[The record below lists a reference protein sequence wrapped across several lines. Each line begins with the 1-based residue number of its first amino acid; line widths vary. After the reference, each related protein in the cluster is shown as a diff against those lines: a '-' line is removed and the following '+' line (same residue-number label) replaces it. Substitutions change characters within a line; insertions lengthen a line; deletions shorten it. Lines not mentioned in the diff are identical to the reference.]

1 MLDCSVGTIGWVPM
15 SHSFND
21 HVAKS
26 ANQSI
31 TQSADRPIVK
41 LLNCRIAGF
50 CVVLALVAAAGTS
63 AWAQERT
70 APAEE
75 ADRLYANRTDLPSI
89 RRAIEIWR
97 TALKTDPGNFD
108 ASWKIARGD
117 YWLGGHA
124 PEAEQSAALDDG
136 VAHGRLAVS
145 LQPNRP
151 EGHFWIAANMGAA
164 AERSGRAGLRY
175 RKTIKDEL
183 ETVLRLDPAFL
194 EGSADRALGR
204 WYDKVPRLFGGNA
217 KSAEEHL
224 RASLKYDP
232 NSTASHFFLAE
243 LMLDDGRREDARA
256 EAKLVLDAPINPEWA
271 PEDQDFKAK
280 ARQMLVKLG
289 PDPRTR

>member
-1 MLDCSVGTIGWVPM
+1 V
-15 SHSFND
+15 
-21 HVAKS
+21 
-26 ANQSI
+26 
-31 TQSADRPIVK
+31 
-41 LLNCRIAGF
+41 LL
-50 CVVLALVAAAGTS
+50 VLIAAAGS
-63 AWAQERT
+63 LAYARERG
-70 APAEE
+70 AAADE
-75 ADRLYANRTDLPSI
+75 ADRLYANRTDLPSV
-89 RRAIEIWR
+89 RRAITIWR
-97 TALKTDPGNFD
+97 TALKADPANFD
-108 ASWKIARGD
+108 ASWKIARAD

-136 VAHGRLAVS
+136 VTQGRLAAS

-164 AERSGRAGLRY
+164 AERSGRAGLKY

-194 EGSADRALGR
+194 QGSADRALGR

-243 LMLDDGRREDARA
+243 LMVDDGRRDDARA
-256 EAKLVLDAPINPEWA
+256 EAQLVLDAPINPEWA

-280 ARQMLVKLG
+280 ARQMLAKLG
-289 PDPRTR
+289 PASNKR